1 MIDIHVLVPKKE
13 LDTVKIMEGDDF
25 IIVSFVTSYNKNTS
39 FIRVLTTEEVMVF
52 LSIKYGQQ
60 NVWKR

>member
-13 LDTVKIMEGDDF
+13 LDTIKIMEGDDF